1 MGRGRSDQRQ
11 VKSQKAKVKSRITVY
26 TLISMLAGLKDE
38 KRQLESTIAAIETAK
53 LKRKAGPEP
62 PISVN

>member
-1 MGRGRSDQRQ
+1 
-11 VKSQKAKVKSRITVY
+11 
-26 TLISMLAGLKDE
+26 MLAGLKDE